1 MSKLEAALA
10 AIAPRRKGP
19 ACSVKQLVEQ
29 LEPSERTALE
39 SAINGTDEN
48 RPTGKALSI
57 AIESA
62 YGAQI
67 HRASIERHRRGD
79 CLCSREAK

>member
-1 MSKLEAALA
+1 MSKLATALA
-10 AIAPRRKGP
+10 AVAPRRKGP
-19 ACSVKQLVEQ
+19 ACSVKQLLAQ
-29 LEPSERTALE
+29 LEPSERAALE
-39 SAINGTDEN
+39 SAISDTSEN

-62 YGAQI
+62 YDAQI

-79 CLCSREAK
+79 CLCSREAR

>member
-1 MSKLEAALA
+1 
-10 AIAPRRKGP
+10 
-19 ACSVKQLVEQ
+19 LV
-29 LEPSERTALE
+29 
-39 SAINGTDEN
+39 
-48 RPTGKALSI
+48 I

-62 YGAQI
+62 YDAQI

>member
-1 MSKLEAALA
+1 MSKLATALA

-19 ACSVKQLVEQ
+19 ACAVKRLLEL
-29 LEPSERTALE
+29 LEPSERAALE
-39 SAINGTDEN
+39 SAISDTGDN
-48 RPTGKALSI
+48 RPTGKALAI

-62 YGAQI
+62 YDAQI

-79 CLCSREAK
+79 CLCSREAR

>member
-1 MSKLEAALA
+1 MSKLAAALA
-10 AIAPRRKGP
+10 AVAPRRKGP
-19 ACSVKQLVEQ
+19 ACSVKQLMEQ
-29 LEPSERTALE
+29 LEPSERVALE
-39 SAINGTDEN
+39 SAIADGNES

-62 YGAQI
+62 YGLQI